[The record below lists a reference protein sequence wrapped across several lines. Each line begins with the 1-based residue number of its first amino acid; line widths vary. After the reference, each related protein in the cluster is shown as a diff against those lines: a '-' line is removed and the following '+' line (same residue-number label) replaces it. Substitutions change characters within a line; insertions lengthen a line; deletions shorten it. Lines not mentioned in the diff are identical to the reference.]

1 MVHDL
6 ELNNALSNLSCN
18 MRKPTED
25 PLLRSGRREALAVM
39 ATWLAALSYTV
50 TYSYKHGYGRALEDL
65 RFVLG
70 FPDWVFWGVLLPWGI
85 CFLVSYLFSH
95 VFMTDGDLGENRAD
109 STPDQQRGRSRD

>member
-1 MVHDL
+1 MY
-6 ELNNALSNLSCN
+6 
-18 MRKPTED
+18 KPTED

-70 FPDWVFWGVLLPWGI
+70 FPDWVFWGILIPWGS

-95 VFMTDGDLGENRAD
+95 VFMVDGDLGENRSD
-109 STPDQQRGRSRD
+109 STTDQQRGRSRD